1 MEQQENKRP
10 LYKKWWAWVGGI
22 FAFTIVLSA
31 IGSNE
36 EKARQTAIQTEQKT
50 EQSVTTTSEPSVKV
64 TQPTTSVTKQS
75 APAPVVQ
82 KQYQQVFT
90 FSGSGAKK
98 SEPFTITGSRFKI
111 AYDCSG
117 DLCQSFIYKIGSQIP
132 QLVMNSVGAVKDETI
147 MYGKGEYYLD
157 ANTMGSYTMTVY
169 DYK

>member
-1 MEQQENKRP
+1 M
-10 LYKKWWAWVGGI
+10 WVGGI
-22 FAFTIVLSA
+22 FACAIVVSA
-31 IGSNE
+31 IDGNK
-36 EKARQTAIQTEQKT
+36 EKTLQTATQTEQKT
-50 EQSVTTTSEPSVKV
+50 EQAVTTTSEPSVKA
-64 TQPTTSVTKQS
+64 TQPTTSVVKQS
-75 APAPVVQ
+75 APAPTPAPVVQ

-90 FSGSGAKK
+90 FSGNGTKK

-157 ANTMGSYTMTVY
+157 VNSMGSYTMTVY

>member
-1 MEQQENKRP
+1 MEQQENKKP
-10 LYKKWWAWVGGI
+10 LYRKWWVWVGGI
-22 FAFTIVLSA
+22 FALTVVLSA

-36 EKARQTAIQTEQKT
+36 EKARQTATQTEQN
-50 EQSVTTTSEPSVKV
+50 VTTTSEPSVKV
-64 TQPTTSVTKQS
+64 AQPITAVTKQS

-132 QLVMNSVGAVKDETI
+132 QLVMNSMGAVKDETI

-157 ANTMGSYTMTVY
+157 ANTMGNYTMTVY
-169 DYK
+169 DYR